1 MAERGE
7 IDMIAFVLISIAAV
21 VAAVLITIMIYEKI
35 REYDRIEHE
44 IEDSYK
50 ESYWKWQ
57 RDDLLDTQAAMAAS
71 LVQCVK
77 WIKIHDF
84 KKEADWNKLGITPDY
99 RIVVP
104 RKYR

>member
-7 IDMIAFVLISIAAV
+7 IVMIAFILISVAAV
-21 VAAVLITIMIYEKI
+21 VAAALITIMIYERI
-35 REYDRIEHE
+35 RKNDQIEHE
-44 IEDSYK
+44 IEVSCK
-50 ESYWKWQ
+50 EFYWDRQK
-57 RDDLLDTQAAMAAS
+57 DDLLETQAAMASS

-99 RIVVP
+99 QMIIP
-104 RKYR
+104 RRYR